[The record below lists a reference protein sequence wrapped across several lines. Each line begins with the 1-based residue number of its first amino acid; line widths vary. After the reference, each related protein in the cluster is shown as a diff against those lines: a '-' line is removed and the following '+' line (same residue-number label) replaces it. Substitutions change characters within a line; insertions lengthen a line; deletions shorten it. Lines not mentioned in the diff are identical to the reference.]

1 MTLLNTTS
9 LHSLF
14 SPLHDAYG
22 MNWAPRL
29 ERVKLAQFSQLWNIE
44 ADWFEAPNIRRGGW
58 SGVVK
63 VPLDQ
68 HDNSAPHL
76 FIKRQENHISRTW
89 AHPISGIPTFYKEY
103 ANLQLFNQKQIP
115 TQDCVYYGARQYN
128 GTTQAVLVTEELV
141 GFYPLD
147 SILPQD
153 DIGIIKN
160 TRHRMALLSAVA
172 KTIRKMHD
180 HRIQHNSLYPK
191 HLFVKPLDVG
201 WDVRFIDLEKAKRRL
216 LKRTAIERD
225 LSTFRRHTL
234 DWTTREQLHFFKAY
248 VNETKLSKQSKDLW
262 YRIQDRLLKKSK

>member
-1 MTLLNTTS
+1 MTS
-9 LHSLF
+9 SAFSSFFSQF

-22 MNWAPRL
+22 ANWAPRL
-29 ERVKLAQFSQLWNIE
+29 EQVKLAQFSQLWDLE

-63 VPLDQ
+63 VPLNQ
-68 HDNSAPHL
+68 YDNSQPNL

-89 AHPISGIPTFYKEY
+89 THPISGIPTFYKEY
-103 ANLQLFNQKQIP
+103 ANLQLFHQRNIP
-115 TQDCVYYGARQYN
+115 TQECVYYGARAYN
-128 GTTQAVLVTEELV
+128 GSTQAILVTEELS

-147 SILPQD
+147 TILPD
-153 DIGIIKN
+153 DDVGLIN
-160 TRHRMALLSAVA
+160 NPRHRMALLSAVA

-216 LKRTAIERD
+216 LKRTATERD
-225 LSTFRRHTL
+225 LGTFRRHTL
-234 DWTTREQLHFFKAY
+234 DWTTREQLYFFKAY
-248 VNETKLSKQSKDLW
+248 VNETKLSPKSKDLW